1 VPFHVKHSRRRGIH
15 DPPHGASRAAPSF
28 HVKHSSRIRQPL
40 LIGRQC
46 CPKHLEPP
54 RMSTAAT
61 NGLVGAHAC
70 LDRLEPNHLQPIRPV
85 REQSAGDMR
94 FSDPRARPHE
104 HDPDP
109 G

>member
-1 VPFHVKHSRRRGIH
+1 
-15 DPPHGASRAAPSF
+15 
-28 HVKHSSRIRQPL
+28 
-40 LIGRQC
+40 
-46 CPKHLEPP
+46 
-54 RMSTAAT
+54 MSTTAT